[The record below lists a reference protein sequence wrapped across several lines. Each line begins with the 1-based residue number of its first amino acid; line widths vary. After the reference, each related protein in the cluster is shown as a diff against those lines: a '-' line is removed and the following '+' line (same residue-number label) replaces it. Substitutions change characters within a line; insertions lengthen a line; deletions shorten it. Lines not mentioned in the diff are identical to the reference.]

1 MNGSSRGCQGPSD
14 RIRARLQEDAMDTP
28 KPLARDLAPAACR
41 ELLVAM
47 GHAPYRGRQL
57 ARWLHRRDALA
68 WEELTD
74 LPTPLRGELAAR
86 YDLQGLH
93 PEERVVSQDG
103 TRKYLFILR
112 DGAAVESVLIPMERH
127 PTFCLSSQVGCAM
140 ACRFCATAQG
150 GKQRDLSCGEI
161 LEQVVHLRRDLAA
174 GPVPGHGGR
183 QFNVVFMGMGEPLDN
198 WPQVRAAIEALTNSQ
213 GGGISTRRIT
223 ISTAGPLAG
232 LERFVAEAVGV
243 GLTLS
248 LGGASEALRRR
259 LTPVA
264 ARTSLRHLME
274 LAGNYAHRSRRRV
287 TLAYVLISGV
297 NDGPAEARQLA
308 RLAAGGP
315 FKVNLIPLN
324 PLDDADL
331 RPSPPERHLPF
342 QQVLRQA
349 GVQATLRASGGQDIA
364 AACGQLR
371 QRHRTD
377 GSRDR
382 SRR

>member
-1 MNGSSRGCQGPSD
+1 M
-14 RIRARLQEDAMDTP
+14 DAV
-28 KPLARDLAPAACR
+28 KPLARDLPPAACP
-41 ELLVAM
+41 ELLASL
-47 GHAPYRGRQL
+47 GQPPYRGRQL
-57 ARWLHRRDALA
+57 ARWLHRRGALD
-68 WEELTD
+68 WDELTD
-74 LPTPLRGELAAR
+74 LPASLRAELAAR

-93 PEERVVSQDG
+93 REERLVSRDG
-103 TRKYLFILR
+103 TRKYLFSLR

-127 PTFCLSSQVGCAM
+127 PTFCLSSQVGCAL
-140 ACRFCATAQG
+140 ACRFCATARG

-161 LEQVVHLRRDLAA
+161 LEQIVHLQRDLAA
-174 GPVPGHGGR
+174 EPVPGHGAR

-198 WPQVRAAIEALTNSQ
+198 WLQVRAAIGALTSPQ
-213 GGGISTRRIT
+213 GAGISARRIT
-223 ISTAGPLAG
+223 VSTAGPPAG
-232 LERFVAEAVGV
+232 FERFVAEAAGV

-248 LGGASEALRRR
+248 LGGASEAQRRR

-264 ARTSLRHLME
+264 ARTSLPRLLQ
-274 LAGNYAHRSRRRV
+274 LAGRYARRTRRRV
-287 TLAYVLISGV
+287 TLAYVLVSGL

-324 PLDDADL
+324 PLDGADL
-331 RPSPPERHLPF
+331 QPSPAERHLPF
-342 QQVLRQA
+342 QQILREA

-377 GSRDR
+377 GSRAR
-382 SRR
+382 SRS